1 LGRLRS
7 VNFRLEQ
14 ELLAKVDEI
23 AQQKNTSRG
32 AVIRM
37 AVEHYI
43 RYIEQ
48 QQQQQEVGLLRRI
61 WDRVRQ
67 VWVSLSL
74 TVSRQTPRR
83 WRY

>member
-1 LGRLRS
+1 MGRLRS
-7 VNFRLEQ
+7 VNFRLEP

-23 AQQKNTSRG
+23 ARARNTSRG

-48 QQQQQEVGLLRRI
+48 QQQEVGLLRQIWESLKRI
-61 WDRVRQ
+61 IRG
-67 VWVSLSL
+67 
-74 TVSRQTPRR
+74 
-83 WRY
+83 

>member
-1 LGRLRS
+1 MRGLGRLKR

-14 ELLAKVDEI
+14 ELLDKINEI
-23 AQQKNTSRG
+23 ARARNTSRG

-48 QQQQQEVGLLRRI
+48 QQQQEVGLLG
-61 WDRVRQ
+61 RVRQ
-67 VWVSLSL
+67 LWESLKNTL
-74 TVSRQTPRR
+74 LKRIQE
-83 WRY
+83 

>member
-1 LGRLRS
+1 MSRLKS

-23 AQQKNTSRG
+23 AQQKRTSRG

-48 QQQQQEVGLLRRI
+48 QQQQEVGLLG
-61 WDRVRQ
+61 RVRQ
-67 VWVSLSL
+67 LWESLKNTL
-74 TVSRQTPRR
+74 LKKIQE
-83 WRY
+83 Y

>member
-1 LGRLRS
+1 MGRLRS

-48 QQQQQEVGLLRRI
+48 EQRQQQQEVGGLLRRI

-67 VWVSLSL
+67 VWVSLRNTHL
-74 TVSRQTPRR
+74 KQTPD
-83 WRY
+83 

>member
-1 LGRLRS
+1 MGRLRS
-7 VNFRLEQ
+7 VSFRLEQ

-23 AQQKNTSRG
+23 AQQRNTSRG

-48 QQQQQEVGLLRRI
+48 QETLLGRVRQLWESLKNTLLKQTLGLLR
-61 WDRVRQ
+61 
-67 VWVSLSL
+67 S
-74 TVSRQTPRR
+74 
-83 WRY
+83 

>member
-1 LGRLRS
+1 MGRLKS

-23 AQQKNTSRG
+23 ARARNTSRG

-43 RYIEQ
+43 HYIEQ
-48 QQQQQEVGLLRRI
+48 QQETGLLS
-61 WDRVRQ
+61 RVRQ
-67 VWVSLSL
+67 IWESLKNTL
-74 TVSRQTPRR
+74 LKRILGL
-83 WRY
+83 

>member
-1 LGRLRS
+1 MGRLRS

-14 ELLAKVDEI
+14 ELLDKINEI
-23 AQQKNTSRG
+23 AKELNTSRG

-48 QQQQQEVGLLRRI
+48 QQQQQRQEVGLLRRI

-67 VWVSLSL
+67 VWVSLKNTHL
-74 TVSRQTPRR
+74 RKTLG
-83 WRY
+83 

>member
-1 LGRLRS
+1 MGRLRS

-14 ELLAKVDEI
+14 ELLDKINEI

-43 RYIEQ
+43 SYIEQ
-48 QQQQQEVGLLRRI
+48 QQQQQETGLLG
-61 WDRVRQ
+61 RVRQ
-67 VWVSLSL
+67 LWESLKNTL
-74 TVSRQTPRR
+74 LKKIHE
-83 WRY
+83 

>member
-1 LGRLRS
+1 MGRLRRVS
-7 VNFRLEQ
+7 FKLEP

-43 RYIEQ
+43 SYIEQ
-48 QQQQQEVGLLRRI
+48 QQQQEVRLL
-61 WDRVRQ
+61 DRVRQ
-67 VWVSLSL
+67 LWESLKRI
-74 TVSRQTPRR
+74 VSRQTPD
-83 WRY
+83 

>member
-1 LGRLRS
+1 MGRLRS

-14 ELLAKVDEI
+14 ELLDKINKI

-43 RYIEQ
+43 RHIEQ
-48 QQQQQEVGLLRRI
+48 QQQETGLLGRVRRIWESLKNTLLRRI
-61 WDRVRQ
+61 HE
-67 VWVSLSL
+67 
-74 TVSRQTPRR
+74 
-83 WRY
+83 

>member
-1 LGRLRS
+1 VRGLGRLRS
-7 VNFRLEQ
+7 ITIRLEQ
-14 ELLAKVDEI
+14 ELLDKINEI

-48 QQQQQEVGLLRRI
+48 QQQQQQEVGLLRLLRQIWESLKRI
-61 WDRVRQ
+61 IQ
-67 VWVSLSL
+67 GKA
-74 TVSRQTPRR
+74 
-83 WRY
+83 YG

>member
-1 LGRLRS
+1 MSRLKS

-23 AQQKNTSRG
+23 AQQKRTSRG

-48 QQQQQEVGLLRRI
+48 QQQQEVGLLRQIWESLKRI
-61 WDRVRQ
+61 IQ
-67 VWVSLSL
+67 GKA
-74 TVSRQTPRR
+74 
-83 WRY
+83 YE

>member
-1 LGRLRS
+1 MGRLRN
-7 VNFRLEQ
+7 VNFRLEH

-23 AQQKNTSRG
+23 ARARNTSRG

-48 QQQQQEVGLLRRI
+48 QQEVGLLRQIWESFKRI
-61 WDRVRQ
+61 IQ
-67 VWVSLSL
+67 GKA
-74 TVSRQTPRR
+74 
-83 WRY
+83 YG

>member
-1 LGRLRS
+1 VRGLGRLRS
-7 VNFRLEQ
+7 VNFRLEP

-23 AQQKNTSRG
+23 ARARNTSRG

-48 QQQQQEVGLLRRI
+48 QQQQETGLLGRVRQLWESLKNTLLRRI
-61 WDRVRQ
+61 HE
-67 VWVSLSL
+67 
-74 TVSRQTPRR
+74 
-83 WRY
+83 

>member
-1 LGRLRS
+1 MVRGLGRLKR

-23 AQQKNTSRG
+23 AQQKRTSRG

-48 QQQQQEVGLLRRI
+48 QQQQEVGLLG
-61 WDRVRQ
+61 RVRQ
-67 VWVSLSL
+67 LWESLKNTL
-74 TVSRQTPRR
+74 LKRIQE
-83 WRY
+83 

>member
-1 LGRLRS
+1 MGRLRS

-23 AQQKNTSRG
+23 AHQKNTSRG

-48 QQQQQEVGLLRRI
+48 QQQQQETGLLGRVRRI
-61 WDRVRQ
+61 WE
-67 VWVSLSL
+67 SLKRI
-74 TVSRQTPRR
+74 VSRQTLG
-83 WRY
+83 

>member
-1 LGRLRS
+1 MGRLKS

-14 ELLAKVDEI
+14 ELLDKINEI
-23 AQQKNTSRG
+23 ARARNTSRG

-48 QQQQQEVGLLRRI
+48 QQQQEVGLLG
-61 WDRVRQ
+61 RVRQ
-67 VWVSLSL
+67 LWESLKNTL
-74 TVSRQTPRR
+74 LKKIQE
-83 WRY
+83 

>member
-1 LGRLRS
+1 MSRLKS

-23 AQQKNTSRG
+23 AQQKRTSRG

-48 QQQQQEVGLLRRI
+48 QQQQQQEVGLL
-61 WDRVRQ
+61 DRVRQ
-67 VWVSLSL
+67 LWESLKN
-74 TVSRQTPRR
+74 TVLKRIHK
-83 WRY
+83 

>member
-1 LGRLRS
+1 MGRLRS

-23 AQQKNTSRG
+23 ARARNTSRG

-48 QQQQQEVGLLRRI
+48 QQQQETGLLGRVRQLWESLKNTLLRRI
-61 WDRVRQ
+61 HE
-67 VWVSLSL
+67 
-74 TVSRQTPRR
+74 
-83 WRY
+83 

>member
-1 LGRLRS
+1 LVRGLARLRS

-14 ELLAKVDEI
+14 ELLDKINEI
-23 AQQKNTSRG
+23 ARARNTSRG

-48 QQQQQEVGLLRRI
+48 QQQQEVGLLG
-61 WDRVRQ
+61 RVRQ
-67 VWVSLSL
+67 LWESLKNTL
-74 TVSRQTPRR
+74 LKKIQE
-83 WRY
+83 Y

>member
-1 LGRLRS
+1 VRGLGRLRS

-48 QQQQQEVGLLRRI
+48 EQQQQQQEVGLRRI
-61 WDRVRQ
+61 WE
-67 VWVSLSL
+67 SLKRII
-74 TVSRQTPRR
+74 TG
-83 WRY
+83 

>member
-1 LGRLRS
+1 VGRLRS
-7 VNFRLEQ
+7 ITIRLEQ
-14 ELLAKVDEI
+14 ELLDKINEI

-48 QQQQQEVGLLRRI
+48 EQQQQQQQQEVGLLRLLRRI

-67 VWVSLSL
+67 VWG
-74 TVSRQTPRR
+74 
-83 WRY
+83 

>member
-1 LGRLRS
+1 MGRLRS
-7 VNFRLEQ
+7 ITIRLEQ
-14 ELLAKVDEI
+14 ELLDKINEI

-48 QQQQQEVGLLRRI
+48 EQQQQQQQEVGLLRRI
-61 WDRVRQ
+61 WE
-67 VWVSLSL
+67 SLK
-74 TVSRQTPRR
+74 RIIQGKA
-83 WRY
+83 YG

>member
-1 LGRLRS
+1 MSRLKS

-23 AQQKNTSRG
+23 AQQKRTSRG

-48 QQQQQEVGLLRRI
+48 QQQQEVGLLG
-61 WDRVRQ
+61 RVRQ
-67 VWVSLSL
+67 LWESLKNTL
-74 TVSRQTPRR
+74 VKKIQE
-83 WRY
+83 Y